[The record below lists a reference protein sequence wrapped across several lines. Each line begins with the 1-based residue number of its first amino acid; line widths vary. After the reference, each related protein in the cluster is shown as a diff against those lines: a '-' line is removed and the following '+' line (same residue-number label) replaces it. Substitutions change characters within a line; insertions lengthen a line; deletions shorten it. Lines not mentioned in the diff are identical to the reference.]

1 MNTINKPGVET
12 YYILIKDGEYKG
24 HGSIQPEQ
32 VLSTMLEII
41 EYTDKD
47 EWLVVLYD
55 DYGIEVL
62 EDEG

>member
-41 EYTDKD
+41 EY
-47 EWLVVLYD
+47 
-55 DYGIEVL
+55 
-62 EDEG
+62 